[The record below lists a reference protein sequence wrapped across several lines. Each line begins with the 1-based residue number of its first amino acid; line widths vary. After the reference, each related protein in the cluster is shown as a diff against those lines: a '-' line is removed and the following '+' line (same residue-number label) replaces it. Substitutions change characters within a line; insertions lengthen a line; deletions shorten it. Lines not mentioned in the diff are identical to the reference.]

1 MVVRDEIPA
10 TGQRVSIPGR
20 HDNANE
26 IVLIMQMDHQHTGRP
41 GSERKGRNEFFKK
54 TGGWEPLLSN

>member
-1 MVVRDEIPA
+1 MVGRDEIPA

-26 IVLIMQMDHQHTGRP
+26 IVLIMQMDHQHTAWKWAKRTKWIFQQKPVAGAA
-41 GSERKGRNEFFKK
+41 FV
-54 TGGWEPLLSN
+54 